1 MNKSLLRVFAL
12 FFFISNFSLFANNS
26 IPKTKN
32 WSLTISPNIG
42 LSFGTLGEYLFSQYD
57 KNHIVSDLQWNF
69 SPLFKIGLMT
79 EYNYKNFFIG
89 GSFSYFLPTTN
100 GNMYDSDYNNDFK
113 TNYCIFD
120 NESIFAIDATL
131 KASFKIP
138 IKKIKVSP
146 TIIGLY
152 SANRFVGKNG
162 YGYFGDREING
173 GWTDTDVPWN
183 DPRARKA
190 ISVSNIEYSRDELFL
205 FLGTELEYK
214 INRLTFLIGLFVS
227 PITYTNV
234 LDFHTDQTGNTPGY
248 KAYST
253 QYGYFSKYMATL
265 SINYEIN
272 NKINFF
278 LNVNGILSLI
288 NKGILVTNYGRT
300 GISSGIFAEQNQFYL
315 SNQQS
320 GSNLKKLTLDWGIK
334 LKY

>member
-1 MNKSLLRVFAL
+1 MNKLHLRIFAL
-12 FFFISNFSLFANNS
+12 LFFITNFSLFANNS
-26 IPKTKN
+26 SQETKN
-32 WSLTISPNIG
+32 WGLSISPNIG
-42 LSFGTLGEYLFSQYD
+42 LSFGSLGEYLYSQYD
-57 KNHIVSDLQWNF
+57 KDFIVSDLQWNF
-69 SPLFKIGLMT
+69 SPLFKIGIQS
-79 EYNYKNFFIG
+79 EYNYKNLFIEG
-89 GSFSYFLPTTN
+89 GFSYFFPSTS
-100 GNMYDSDYNNDFK
+100 GKMYDSDYNKDFK

-138 IKKIKVSP
+138 INKIKVSP

-152 SANRFVGKNG
+152 SVNRFVGKNG
-162 YGYFGDREING
+162 YGYFGDRETNG

-205 FLGTELEYK
+205 FIGTELEYK
-214 INRLTFLIGLFVS
+214 INRLSFLIGLFIS

-253 QYGYFSKYMATL
+253 QYGYFSKYMASI
-265 SINYEIN
+265 SINYELN
-272 NKINFF
+272 NKINLF
-278 LNVNGILSLI
+278 LNINGILSLI

-300 GISSGIFAEQNQFYL
+300 GTSSGIFAEQNQYYL
-315 SNQQS
+315 SKQES
-320 GSNLKKLTLDWGIK
+320 GSNVKKLTFNWGIK